1 MSSADL
7 LPAARTILGVL
18 GVCLAK
24 PADATGLTLALIL
37 GGLPGDA
44 ARWVDPLAQ
53 DLTQDMARLNLPAQI
68 RALIPQMLAAADP
81 SPAQITTDLA
91 RTCAVLLATLD
102 DPAHKAPKAAEG
114 FTRLLSGL
122 LARHLANPD
131 PGLAPAFA
139 TAIAAAQDHL
149 AAQANA
155 LADRAQPDAQRLGVT
170 HGLLQT
176 LARRHAPA
184 DPANFTSAALNLG
197 AALETAARMQT
208 APDPVTDPIIA
219 LVAAEVSR
227 LNAQN
232 LMAEADSTLAAAL
245 NLLATQGA
253 DASAQTTLHQLA
265 LDQARLMAAPDR
277 AAQYILADIAR
288 QAHPGGLFRAIHAA
302 WEQSYD
308 RGDKGALTFDLM
320 TALHLARTNL
330 SRSKGIQRTQA
341 LGDLGITQFRLGE
354 CEAGTRHLSQSL
366 ATWRSFLADH
376 PRKTDPHA
384 WAIAKVNIAVALTA
398 LAKRTPDPTL
408 LDEAI
413 TAFRAALQV
422 QTEGSAPDDHA
433 ATSALLTAAE
443 QQLAA
448 QPG

>member
-24 PADATGLTLALIL
+24 PADATGLTLALVL
-37 GGLPGDA
+37 RGLPDDA
-44 ARWVDPLAQ
+44 ARWTDLLAAE
-53 DLTQDMARLNLPAQI
+53 LAQDMARLNLPALI
-68 RALIPQMLAAADP
+68 RTMIPQMLAAADP
-81 SPAQITTDLA
+81 SPAQITTDMA
-91 RTCAVLLATLD
+91 KTCAVMLATLD
-102 DPAHKAPKAAEG
+102 DPAHKAPKAQEG
-114 FTRLLSGL
+114 FTRLVSGL

-149 AAQANA
+149 AGQANA

-208 APDPVTDPIIA
+208 AADPVTDPIIA

-330 SRSKGIQRTQA
+330 NRSKGIQRTQA

>member
-24 PADATGLTLALIL
+24 PADAPGLTLALVL
-37 GGLPGDA
+37 RGLPDDA
-44 ARWVDPLAQ
+44 ARWTDLLAAELAQ
-53 DLTQDMARLNLPAQI
+53 DMVRLNLPALI
-68 RALIPQMLAAADP
+68 RPMIPQMLAAADP
-81 SPAQITTDLA
+81 APAQITTDLA
-91 RTCAVLLATLD
+91 KTCALMLATLD
-102 DPAHKAPKAAEG
+102 DPAHKAPKAQEG
-114 FTRLLSGL
+114 FIRLVSGL
-122 LARHLANPD
+122 LTRHLANPD

-139 TAIAAAQDHL
+139 AAFMAAQDHL

-184 DPANFTSAALNLG
+184 DPANLTSAALNLA

-208 APDPVTDPIIA
+208 ATDPITA
-219 LVAAEVSR
+219 LVAAEVAR
-227 LNAQN
+227 LNAQSH
-232 LMAEADSTLAAAL
+232 MAEADSTLAAAL

-253 DASAQTTLHQLA
+253 DPAAQTALHQLA

-302 WEQSYD
+302 WETCYD

-330 SRSKGIQRTQA
+330 NRSKGIQRTQA

-366 ATWRSFLADH
+366 ATWRSFLTDH

-384 WAIAKVNIAVALTA
+384 WATAKVNIAVALTA
-398 LAKRTPDPTL
+398 LAKRTPDSTL

-422 QTEGSAPDDHA
+422 QTEGGAPDDHA